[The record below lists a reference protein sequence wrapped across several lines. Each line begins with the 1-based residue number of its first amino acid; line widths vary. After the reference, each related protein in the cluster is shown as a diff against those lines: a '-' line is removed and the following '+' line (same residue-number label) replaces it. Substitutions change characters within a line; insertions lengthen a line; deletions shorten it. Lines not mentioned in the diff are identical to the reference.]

1 LLEILKEKGIE
12 VKSHMS
18 NLTPA
23 QEKKVKALLNKKADV
38 KKVKA
43 NWEEEKRRNIK
54 SVLDKELDKE
64 EKSGRIRVK
73 STPKKKKAIKI
84 KDGKKSLDSEVKEKK
99 ARPQIKK
106 VLELPDGVT
115 IKQISE
121 RISVPSSEMIQ
132 TLFNMGEVVNINQPL
147 DKDLVEILSNEF
159 NFKYNIIGF
168 EEKLDE
174 IYEDS
179 EKDLKLRPSIVTV
192 MGHVDH
198 GKTTLLDAIRN
209 TKVASS
215 EAGGI
220 TQDIGAYQ
228 VTHKDKKI
236 TFIDTP
242 GHEAFTTMRARGAKV
257 TDIAIIVVAADDGIM
272 PQTVEA
278 IDHAKAAKVPII
290 VAINKIDLPNAD
302 PNKVKKGLTEYG
314 LVPEEWGGD
323 TICVEI
329 SAEKKTNIDEL
340 LEMIL
345 LVADMNEIKGNP
357 SAEGSGII
365 IESKLDKRM
374 GPMATVIIKRGTL
387 EVGDNF
393 VTGNSMGRIKSIMDE
408 SGKRIKKAVLSQPV
422 EILGF
427 STVPQAGDKLF
438 VVKNEKVA
446 KDIISRKEYDRK
458 MSQVSESR
466 KSMTLEELSK
476 ISKQEEAKVLGIILK
491 ADSNGSLDAVE
502 KALKKIEQEDININI
517 IHKGVGAITDS
528 DIILA
533 AATSSI
539 VIGFG
544 VVPSSGSK
552 QLGKKEGVEIRTYN
566 IIYKLIDDVKLAFK
580 GLLEPKIE
588 KVERGKVEVREIFKL
603 PKIGSVAGCYVLEG
617 EAERGNPARIIR
629 DGKIIYE
636 SRIGSIHRFKEDV
649 KKVSAGYE
657 CGIKIDNFQ
666 DINKGDIIEVFEEQ
680 EIKQ

>member
-1 LLEILKEKGIE
+1 
-12 VKSHMS
+12 MS

-552 QLGKKEGVEIRTYN
+552 QLAKKEGVEIRTYN

-636 SRIGSIHRFKEDV
+636 SMIGSIHRFKEDV

-680 EIKQ
+680 EVKQ